1 MSESRDYGFTSA
13 EPGPGNTARVL
24 APIFERL
31 VRRTQGVE
39 SVCDLGCG
47 SGHLVGRLA
56 RHGYRVTG
64 IDASESG
71 IAIAKRHYA
80 AGPVKFVCNE
90 IDPKIVSG
98 CLMPGSFDAVVSS
111 DVIEHLYRPS
121 LLIETAALLLKPGG
135 ALLIGTPY
143 HGYLKN
149 LAISVLDK
157 WDAHHGVDWDGGHIK
172 FFSARTLRGL
182 VSRHG
187 FGDIGFHFYGRLP
200 WLWKNMI
207 CTAKLTQRPV

>member
-1 MSESRDYGFTSA
+1 MSEYRDYGFASV
-13 EPGPGNTARVL
+13 EPGPGDTARAL
-24 APIFERL
+24 GPIFEAL
-31 VRRTQGVE
+31 VRQIQGVK

-47 SGHLVGRLA
+47 SGHLAGQLA

-80 AGPVKFVCNE
+80 ADTVKFVCGE
-90 IDPKIVSG
+90 ITPNIVGG
-98 CLMPGSFDAVVSS
+98 CVKRGSFDAVVSS

-149 LAISVLDK
+149 LAIGVLDK

-172 FFSARTLRGL
+172 FFSVRTLREL

-187 FGDIGFHFYGRLP
+187 FGDIRFVFSGRLP

-207 CTAKLTQRPV
+207 CTARLTPRPE

>member
-1 MSESRDYGFTSA
+1 
-13 EPGPGNTARVL
+13 L
-24 APIFERL
+24 APIFEAL
-31 VRRTQGVE
+31 VRQIQGIE

-47 SGHLVGRLA
+47 SGHLVGQLA

-71 IAIAKRHYA
+71 IAIAKRHYSA
-80 AGPVKFVCNE
+80 DTVEFICNE
-90 IDPKIVSG
+90 ITPKVVNG
-98 CLMPGSFDAVVSS
+98 CLKPGSFDAVVSS
-111 DVIEHLYRPS
+111 DVIEHLYRLS
-121 LLIETAALLLKPGG
+121 LLIETATLLLKPGG
-135 ALLIGTPY
+135 VLLIGTPY

-149 LAISVLDK
+149 LAIGVLDK

-172 FFSARTLRGL
+172 FFSVRTLRDL

-187 FGDIGFHFYGRLP
+187 FGDIRFVFYGRLP

-207 CTAKLTQRPV
+207 CTARLTPRPE